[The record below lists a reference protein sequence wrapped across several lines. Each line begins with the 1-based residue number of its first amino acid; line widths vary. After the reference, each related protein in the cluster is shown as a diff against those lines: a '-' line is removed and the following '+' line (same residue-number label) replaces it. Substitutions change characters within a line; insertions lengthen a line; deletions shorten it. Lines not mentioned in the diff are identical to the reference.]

1 MLWISKEMQ
10 VSILP
15 LKKKNDNLWNKTVK
29 RKDEIKNSFKF
40 LKIKGIIIKKKNN
53 VIVGINWRLDMVIMK
68 INKLEYGTIKS

>member
-29 RKDEIKNSFKF
+29 RKDETKNSFKF